1 MQALCYFF
9 FFRLFHHTRKQRNFP
24 AMASL
29 LRPRPAATR
38 QFSRML
44 ATVPHPNPVSAT
56 YPSHKIVLVGAGS
69 AGLSISHQLLKTG
82 KFGLEDI
89 AIIDPAEWHH
99 YQPGWTLVG
108 AGLKTKQ
115 ELRRRLPALID
126 TRIKLYQKKVDT
138 FQPDQN
144 TVTLAGGN
152 KIGYEHLVVVPGIAV
167 NFDAIKGLPEA
178 LHDSDRL
185 VSTIYDYKTCDDVYA
200 NISRFKKGHAIFTHP
215 QGVIKCAGAPQK
227 TLWLALDHWRKE
239 GVYKAHDSSSPI
251 SIDFAT
257 GLPVM
262 FGVGKYSAKLEEL
275 RKERGVGGLFQH
287 DLIAIEDGNMA
298 VFARPD
304 GQPNV
309 KKQFDFMHVVP
320 KMGPLPFIKNSPI
333 ADAAGFVQVDP
344 GTTQH
349 VKWKNVWSAGDAS
362 SLPTSKTAAA
372 VTAQAPV
379 LCDNLLSVMN
389 DKQPTEIYDGYASC
403 PLLTEYGKVL
413 LCEFKY
419 GGEPKET
426 FKAIGL
432 DQGTPRRMFYH
443 LKKDFFPWVY
453 YASMV
458 KGTWAGASGFKWSNM
473 LK

>member
-1 MQALCYFF
+1 
-9 FFRLFHHTRKQRNFP
+9 
-24 AMASL
+24 MASL
-29 LRPRPAATR
+29 LRAQPAAR
-38 QFSRML
+38 QFARRM
-44 ATVPHPNPVSAT
+44 ATVSHSPVTSGA
-56 YPSHKIVLVGAGS
+56 PSHKVVVVGAGS

-82 KFGLEDI
+82 SFKSDDI

-108 AGLKTKQ
+108 AGLKSK
-115 ELRRRLPALID
+115 EDLRRRLPSLVNSKL
-126 TRIKLYQKKVDT
+126 KLYQTKVDT
-138 FQPDQN
+138 FQPDKN
-144 TVTLAGGN
+144 TVTLASGDQ
-152 KIGYEHLVVVPGIAV
+152 ISYDQLVVVPGIAV
-167 NFDAIKGLPEA
+167 NIDAIKGLPEA
-178 LHDSDRL
+178 LNDPDRL
-185 VSTIYDYKTCDDVYA
+185 VATIYDYKTCDDVYA
-200 NISRFKKGHAIFTHP
+200 NINKFKRGHAIFTHP

-227 TLWLALDHWRKE
+227 ALWLALDHWRQE
-239 GVYKAHDSSSPI
+239 GVYKPHDPESPI

-262 FGVGKYSAKLEEL
+262 FGVGKYSSKLEEL

-287 DLIAIEDGNMA
+287 DLVAIENGNTA

-304 GQPNV
+304 GQPPV
-309 KKQFDFMHVVP
+309 KKRFDFMHVVP

-333 ADAAGFVQVDP
+333 ADPAGFVEVDP

-349 VKWKNVWSAGDAS
+349 AKWKNVWSAGDAS

-372 VTAQAPV
+372 ITAQSPILV
-379 LCDNLLSVMN
+379 ENVLSVMQG
-389 DKQPTEIYDGYASC
+389 KEPVEIYDGYASC

-426 FKAIGL
+426 FKTIGI

-443 LKKDFFPWVY
+443 LKKDFFPWIY
-453 YASMV
+453 YKSMT
-458 KGTWAGASGFKWSNM
+458 KGTWGGAKGPIWSNIF
-473 LK
+473 K